1 VHFYLLQGSGPQ
13 CDASRDEFIDAFLN
27 PSDRG
32 YIKQHLPPP
41 LSELVSKLVMSYR
54 TCVIHSSIGLQ
65 FLAFLCLPVLED
77 PQPRRQL
84 KQAGYEIKLSSLVA
98 RRTPSQ
104 VATPG
109 PIWGHVSSLVPL
121 NLWVTWLPHRA

>member
-1 VHFYLLQGSGPQ
+1 MCISIYCRDQAHNAMRQEMSSSTHFSIQATEGTS
-13 CDASRDEFIDAFLN
+13 S
-27 PSDRG
+27 STS
-32 YIKQHLPPP
+32 PP

-54 TCVIHSSIGLQ
+54 TCVIHCSIGLQ